1 MKTKRFLSFVLVFA
15 MLTAMLCQGAAAA
28 ANDTVLTV
36 LAISDTAVTFG
47 FDARDTTYYKKYT
60 MTVKPDGGEAE
71 TVSEDK
77 LITYKENSSGGI
89 RRLVTVKGLNAN
101 TKYDVE
107 LKAYNDVDGTELGK
121 TLTGTITTKAV
132 DDNTA
137 NIAIGAAVSATKYDE
152 TTGANTD
159 ISDGGIYPSKFI
171 TTGTSVGAV
180 YGSRD
185 LWIGKGKGEDNTK
198 AADTL
203 TITMDNARKVGKIEV
218 FYPHSQGLEN
228 TVHGITKYNLKASLD
243 GETWET
249 VANGV
254 EVAGSQDKDE
264 FELTSAAE
272 YKYFKIEIK
281 GYGSNSI
288 RLADFRVYG
297 PEKTLEN
304 TINNLAVAAV
314 SDTAATI
321 IFDVDKEAGYTGYEV
336 YVDGEMKFTEN
347 AIHNVIVVTGLE
359 PSKNYTL
366 GLRGVTAAGRTAMAT
381 VQAVTMGSRAVTP
394 GVNVALGAT
403 VRAQHTVTSDKT
415 YNINWVVNGVSG
427 KQGNSTQNDQW
438 NSSNKTDT
446 TSWIKIDLRAVTKIG
461 SILLEPASSYGV
473 SGNLEANK
481 YTIEGSTN
489 DSDYTVIK
497 TITGVRNTGKINI
510 DLGTPAEYRYIK
522 VTLDDNYKL
531 SDGAYGYRLGDIKVF
546 SAADSG
552 FGMTDVSVNEI
563 ADNKIKAA
571 ASCFNYGQ
579 TPKTVVVIVALYD
592 ENDMLVNVAVSPE
605 TQLSGAATVTA
616 VAAKTAYKYAKV
628 FVWDGL
634 TAMSPYVESLTK

>member
-1 MKTKRFLSFVLVFA
+1 MKTKRFLNYVLVFA
-15 MLTAMLCQGAAAA
+15 MLTAMLCQGVAAAA
-28 ANDTVLTV
+28 TDTVLTT

-47 FDARDTTYYKKYT
+47 FDKGTGDSGTFYKKYT
-60 MTVKPDGGEAE
+60 VTVKPEGGETE
-71 TVSEDK
+71 TVSANNI
-77 LITYKENSSGGI
+77 ITYVEKNGNEL
-89 RRLVTVKGLNAN
+89 RRLVTVKGLKES
-101 TKYDVE
+101 TTYDVT
-107 LKAYNDVDGTELGK
+107 LNAYIDGTDPEK
-121 TLTGTITTKAV
+121 TLTGTITTKAA
-132 DDNTA
+132 DDNTV
-137 NIAIGAAVSATKYDE
+137 NIAIGAAVSATKLDE
-152 TTGANTD
+152 TGANTD
-159 ISDGGIYPSKFI
+159 KSDGGNYPSKLI

-180 YGSRD
+180 YGYRD
-185 LWIGKGKGEDNTK
+185 LWIGKG
-198 AADTL
+198 ADKL
-203 TITMDNARKVGKIEV
+203 TITMDSARKVGKIEL
-218 FYPHSQGLEN
+218 FYPKSQGLGN
-228 TVHGITKYNLKASLD
+228 NQYGITKYNLKASLD
-243 GETWET
+243 GETWDT
-249 VANGV
+249 IANEVKV
-254 EVAGSQDKDE
+254 EDTQVNDA
-264 FELTSAAE
+264 FELASPAE
-272 YKYFKIEIK
+272 YQYFKIEIN
-281 GYGSNSI
+281 GNGTTDT

-304 TINNLAVAAV
+304 KINNLAVAAV

-321 IFDVDKEAGYTGYEV
+321 IFDVDKEAGHTGYEV
-336 YVDGEMKFTEN
+336 YVDGEKKFTEN

-366 GLRGVTAAGRTAMAT
+366 GLRGVTDTGRTAMAT
-381 VQAVTMGSRAVTP
+381 VQASTMGARDVTP

-403 VRAQHTVTSDKT
+403 VRAQHTTQPGTV
-415 YNINWVVNGVSG
+415 YNINRVVNGVSG

-446 TSWIKIDLRAVTKIG
+446 TSWIKIDLRVATKIG

-497 TITGVRNTGKINI
+497 TVTGVRNTGKINI

-563 ADNKIKAA
+563 AGNKIKAA

-579 TPKTVVVIVALYD
+579 VAKKVVVIVALYD
-592 ENDMLVNVAVSPE
+592 ENDMLVNVAMSPE
-605 TQLSGAATVTA
+605 TDVLGAATVTA
-616 VAAKTAYKYAKV
+616 TAAKTAYKYAKV